1 MSLDT
6 HDVAAPLPS
15 TRARLTNHKELLPD
29 LDGRSAGAKRFRD
42 LVRAYV
48 ADQGGLSNCS
58 EVKVGLA
65 RRLAAITVLTEN
77 LEVKVVKGE
86 EVDIGEICNLAST
99 VVRLSQ
105 RIGIN
110 RVPKNITPTLSQY
123 LDRGESEEPAS

>member
-1 MSLDT
+1 
-6 HDVAAPLPS
+6 
-15 TRARLTNHKELLPD
+15 
-29 LDGRSAGAKRFRD
+29 
-42 LVRAYV
+42 
-48 ADQGGLSNCS
+48 
-58 EVKVGLA
+58 
-65 RRLAAITVLTEN
+65 
-77 LEVKVVKGE
+77 VVKGE